1 MKLKKIQKEFL
12 DLYYKGKT
20 IAYEFDEENGKV
32 YLTDTYRLYVI
43 NYEDFIFRFDLFRT
57 ASLKQFNIDEGY
69 TEGIITNTIYSGDI
83 NTRLIT
89 NSDNTLNITINEKY
103 LDLFDNPTVKIKSED
118 KPVLIYENDIFVGLV
133 LPIRRY

>member
-1 MKLKKIQKEFL
+1 MKIKKINKEFL

-32 YLTDTYRLYVI
+32 YLTDTYRMFVI

-57 ASLKQFNIDEGY
+57 ASLKQFNEDEGY
-69 TEGIITNTIYSGDI
+69 IDGIVTNTIYSDDI

-118 KPVLIYENDIFVGLV
+118 KPVLIYENDVFVGLV